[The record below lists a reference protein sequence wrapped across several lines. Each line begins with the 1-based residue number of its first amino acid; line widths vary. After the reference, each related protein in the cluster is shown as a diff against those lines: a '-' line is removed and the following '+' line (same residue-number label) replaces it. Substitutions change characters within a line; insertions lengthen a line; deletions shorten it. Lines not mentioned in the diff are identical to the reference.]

1 MERSDN
7 QTKRQTDKSIW
18 KDLTIRQKDKQI
30 NLYGTIWQSEQK
42 TNSQIYCHLENKG
55 NERRTE

>member
-18 KDLTIRQKDKQI
+18 NDLTIRQKDKQP
-30 NLYGTIWQSEQK
+30 NLLPFRKQRK
-42 TNSQIYCHLENKG
+42 
-55 NERRTE
+55 